1 MIEDYVHTCDQGMQA
16 PLRQLVTHLKER
28 EGDKAFMLDVISSLT
43 QGSHTYFSKDYLLTN
58 RVPAV
63 MFDDNIYDTDYF
75 VTGLHPT
82 KYNGKH
88 KNKHLNFFI
97 SDKERVNLKQ
107 IRLRL

>member
-1 MIEDYVHTCDQGMQA
+1 MQA

-28 EGDKAFMLDVISSLT
+28 AGDKAFMLDVIATLT

-63 MFDDNIYDTDYF
+63 MFDDNIYNTDYF
-75 VTGLHPT
+75 VTGLHPN
-82 KYNGKH
+82 KYYG
-88 KNKHLNFFI
+88 KNKSKHLTFFI
-97 SDKERVNLKQ
+97 ADKERVNLKQ